1 MEFDLKKPY
10 CFYFNEI
17 CKIPHGSGNEKALSD
32 WLVAFAKDHGLDWV
46 QDEFLNV
53 VIYKSASPGWEDHPT
68 VVIQAHMDMVCE
80 KVPESTHDFENE
92 PLELYVEGDH
102 LRARGTTLG
111 ADDGM
116 GCAYM
121 LAILADPALNHP
133 ALECCFTTG
142 EETGLIGAQGLKKEF
157 FKGRRLINLDGASE
171 YRTYMSM
178 GGGEQVT
185 LTMPVQWETCDA
197 PAYRLTISGL
207 LGGHSGGMIDKE
219 RANAGKLMARLLRL
233 LNEEG
238 EGIRLAAL
246 RGGTKHNVI
255 IPEAETV
262 IATEMPEE
270 KLTALVTRFRTA
282 VREEYELSDPDIEV
296 SLAPAEKAGKVLT
309 ASCGENLVK
318 LLNLL
323 PYGLQAKNLVLE
335 GCPPITSVNVG
346 VIALKEEEAV
356 IGVSARSAL
365 ESAVE
370 DLKDRVIL
378 LGSLFGAS
386 AQCSGYYPGWKYEAQ
401 SPLREIMKKVFFELY
416 HEPLKC
422 LVGHGG
428 NECGVFKKMFPE
440 MDIVTSGAIY
450 GNIHGPQEFLDL
462 ASFDRAWILLTRL
475 IAAL

>member
-1 MEFDLKKPY
+1 M
-10 CFYFNEI
+10 
-17 CKIPHGSGNEKALSD
+17 
-32 WLVAFAKDHGLDWV
+32 
-46 QDEFLNV
+46 
-53 VIYKSASPGWEDHPT
+53 
-68 VVIQAHMDMVCE
+68 
-80 KVPESTHDFENE
+80 
-92 PLELYVEGDH
+92 
-102 LRARGTTLG
+102 
-111 ADDGM
+111 
-116 GCAYM
+116 
-121 LAILADPALNHP
+121 
-133 ALECCFTTG
+133 
-142 EETGLIGAQGLKKEF
+142 
-157 FKGRRLINLDGASE
+157 
-171 YRTYMSM
+171 
-178 GGGEQVT
+178 
-185 LTMPVQWETCDA
+185 
-197 PAYRLTISGL
+197 
-207 LGGHSGGMIDKE
+207 
-219 RANAGKLMARLLRL
+219 
-233 LNEEG
+233 
-238 EGIRLAAL
+238 
-246 RGGTKHNVI
+246 
-255 IPEAETV
+255 
-262 IATEMPEE
+262 
-270 KLTALVTRFRTA
+270 TRFRTT

-323 PYGLQAKNLVLE
+323 PYGLPGQDLVLE

-450 GNIHGPQEFLDL
+450 GNIHGPQDFWDL